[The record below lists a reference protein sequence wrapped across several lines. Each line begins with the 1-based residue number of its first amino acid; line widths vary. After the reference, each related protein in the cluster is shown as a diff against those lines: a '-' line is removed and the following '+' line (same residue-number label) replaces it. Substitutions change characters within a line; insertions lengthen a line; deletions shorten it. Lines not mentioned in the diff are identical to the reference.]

1 MPRIEQMFA
10 FICED
15 RGPDDEGVVAAPFG
29 NQVLPLVGADIER
42 VESLKPIVQSVA
54 DKLRKKVKIVVFSK
68 REEVGLIE
76 PRTFI
81 SPI

>member
-10 FICED
+10 FICEEQ
-15 RGPDDEGVVAAPFG
+15 GSDDEGVVGASFG
-29 NQVLPLVGADIER
+29 SQVLPLVGADMER
-42 VESLKPIVQSVA
+42 VESLKPLAQSVA
-54 DKLRKKVKIVVFSK
+54 DKLRKKIKIVVFSK